1 MRNQIKSLI
10 IIAVSIVVLL
20 SVYSF
25 SSKKQTFKADIIIY
39 GGTSAAIT
47 AAVEAI
53 QSGKTVLVVSPDS
66 HIGGLSSNGL
76 GFTDTGEKSTIGG
89 LSREFYHRIWLHYNE
104 PAAWRWQKHADYGN
118 KGQGTVAM
126 DGVNRTMWIFEP
138 HVAETV
144 FEDFIRENK
153 ITILRNEWLNR
164 KDGVVKQNDKI
175 ISITTLSGKTL
186 MLPVTVMWIILNW
199 LRSMRLFV
207 TILSKSAVLNFVLP

>member
-39 GGTSAAIT
+39 GGTSAAII

-89 LSREFYHRIWLHYNE
+89 LSREFYHRIWLQYNE

-138 HVAETV
+138 HIAEQV
-144 FEDFIRENK
+144 FEDFIKEYKIRVYREEFLDRAHGVVLKDGKIQSIKTLAGNVYKGKIFIEVPTLDWIIEKKSFCNK
-153 ITILRNEWLNR
+153 I
-164 KDGVVKQNDKI
+164 
-175 ISITTLSGKTL
+175 
-186 MLPVTVMWIILNW
+186 IIL
-199 LRSMRLFV
+199 
-207 TILSKSAVLNFVLP
+207 